1 MKLVKQREDVTLQ
14 HLQKAIPSR
23 KGSITQE
30 TVDLINKVRSEP
42 EFQGEDLI
50 TTLITYEGAMVGAKA
65 SIGEYLT
72 AVRFC
77 AYMMTNGENYTEAY
91 KRAFWDREFVQNRL
105 NTPSGSAEYAELTSA
120 ASRYR
125 RSKLVVD
132 ILTLSQVPLDLM
144 FTGVRY
150 KALGV
155 LADRM
160 ENAKLDKDKIAAA
173 DTLLK
178 HTAPKDNKLELN
190 IGIGNTDAITSLND
204 QLAALA
210 KRQQSLL
217 SSGLSL
223 QEVQR
228 LGVKLS
234 SNEDAIDVE
243 YSDA

>member
-1 MKLVKQREDVTLQ
+1 MKLTKQREDITLQ
-14 HLQKAIPSR
+14 QVQKAMPSR

-30 TVDLINKVRSEP
+30 AVDLINKVRSEP

-65 SIGEYLT
+65 SIGEYIA

-91 KRAFWDREFVQNRL
+91 KKAFWDREFVQNRL
-105 NTPSGSAEYAELTSA
+105 SAATSSQEYSELTSA

-178 HTAPKDNKLELN
+178 HTAPKDSKLELN

-204 QLAALA
+204 QLTALA
-210 KRQQSLL
+210 KRQQNLL

-223 QEVQR
+223 QEVQK
-228 LGVKLS
+228 LGVKLTQ
-234 SNEDAIDVE
+234 EADPIEAEYTDA
-243 YSDA
+243 

>member
-1 MKLVKQREDVTLQ
+1 
-14 HLQKAIPSR
+14 
-23 KGSITQE
+23 
-30 TVDLINKVRSEP
+30 
-42 EFQGEDLI
+42 
-50 TTLITYEGAMVGAKA
+50 MVGAKA

-178 HTAPKDNKLELN
+178 HTTPKDNKLELN

>member
-1 MKLVKQREDVTLQ
+1 MKLVKSREDITLAQ
-14 HLQKAIPSR
+14 LQKAIPSR
-23 KGSITQE
+23 KGTITQE
-30 TVDLINKVRSEP
+30 AVDVINKVRNEP

-50 TTLITYEGAMVGAKA
+50 TTLITYEGAMVKAKA
-65 SIGEYLT
+65 SIGEYLA

-91 KRAFWDREFVQNRL
+91 KKAFWDRDFVQARL
-105 NTPSGSAEYAELTSA
+105 NAATNSSEYAELTSA

-160 ENAKLDKDKIAAA
+160 ENSKLDKDKIAAA
-173 DTLLK
+173 SELLK

-190 IGIGNTDAITSLND
+190 IGVGSTDAMTTLSD
-204 QLAALA
+204 QLAAMA
-210 KRQQSLL
+210 KRQQNLL
-217 SSGLSL
+217 NAGLSL

-228 LGVKLS
+228 IGVKVMAE
-234 SNEDAIDVE
+234 EDPIEAE
-243 YSDA
+243 YTDA

>member
-1 MKLVKQREDVTLQ
+1 
-14 HLQKAIPSR
+14 
-23 KGSITQE
+23 
-30 TVDLINKVRSEP
+30 
-42 EFQGEDLI
+42 
-50 TTLITYEGAMVGAKA
+50 
-65 SIGEYLT
+65 
-72 AVRFC
+72 
-77 AYMMTNGENYTEAY
+77 
-91 KRAFWDREFVQNRL
+91 
-105 NTPSGSAEYAELTSA
+105 
-120 ASRYR
+120 
-125 RSKLVVD
+125 
-132 ILTLSQVPLDLM
+132 M